1 MKFLKLIVLIFLGTT
16 PAFAGDSFDDVIA
29 RQAKIDQFVHGAP
42 LFIKDKS
49 LTALRKLDQLKDER
63 VKKESNPHI
72 PEKIIEYRTLFFEG
86 LKIYGAIH
94 EQKEL
99 MPIQITVTDSRW
111 KIINKLNV
119 GSSVDQIEQV
129 LGKPTKEYSNI
140 KQYCGET
147 ECVDFYIKDAKIIKM
162 ELNYYL
168 D

>member
-1 MKFLKLIVLIFLGTT
+1 MKFLKLIILIFLGTT
-16 PAFAGDSFDDVIA
+16 PAFAGDRFDEVIA
-29 RQAKIDQFVHGAP
+29 RQAKIDQFVYDAP

-49 LTALRKLDQLKDER
+49 LIALRKLDQLKDER

-72 PEKIIEYRTLFFEG
+72 PGKIIEYRTLLFEG
-86 LKIYGAIH
+86 LKIYGSVH

-99 MPIQITVTDSRW
+99 WPIQITVTDSRW
-111 KIINKLNV
+111 KILNKLNV
-119 GSSVDQIEQV
+119 GSSVEQIEQV

-147 ECVDFYIKDAKIIKM
+147 ECVDFYIKDAKIIKV